1 MTQRPSVT
9 HGTTRA
15 DGNPLGSTLGVASSL
30 QDFTVSSKPKLR
42 SLGDRLRQIT
52 MFEVGGLLIVTPPFA
67 WGSGVPIT
75 ESLGLLA
82 LLALIAAIWNG
93 CYNTSFDW
101 LEGRLTGRQADRRP
115 FRLRCIHAVGF
126 ELGLFGMTLP
136 IIVWWTGMGWIEA
149 AIADIFL
156 AITYTVYA
164 LLFNMGYD
172 RLFPIP
178 DTPAA
183 PERDTVRLER

>member
-1 MTQRPSVT
+1 M
-9 HGTTRA
+9 
-15 DGNPLGSTLGVASSL
+15 
-30 QDFTVSSKPKLR
+30 SSKPKLR

-101 LEGRLTGRQADRRP
+101 LEGRLTGRRADRRP

-126 ELGLFGMTLP
+126 ELGLFCMTLP
-136 IIVWWTGMGWIEA
+136 IIVW
-149 AIADIFL
+149 
-156 AITYTVYA
+156 
-164 LLFNMGYD
+164 
-172 RLFPIP
+172 
-178 DTPAA
+178 
-183 PERDTVRLER
+183 